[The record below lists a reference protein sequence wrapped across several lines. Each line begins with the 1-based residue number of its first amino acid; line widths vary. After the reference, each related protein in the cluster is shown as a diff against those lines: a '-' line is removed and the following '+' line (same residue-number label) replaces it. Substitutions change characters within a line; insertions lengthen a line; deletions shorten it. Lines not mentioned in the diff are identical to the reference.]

1 MVHSFLITRK
11 IPMPFKRL
19 FAGACVLALS
29 GCSSP
34 PATTAATPAK
44 ERPSMATAAPGSSL
58 AGTRWGGKAEGSM
71 DPRNAPRLEFLAD
84 GRLAGYTG
92 CNVMTG
98 TWRMEGNELRF
109 GPIIS
114 TKRGCPGPEGEVEKR
129 VLAAMGEGSRVR
141 REAGRLVVE
150 GAGGERYEFAEIP
163 VNR

>member
-1 MVHSFLITRK
+1 
-11 IPMPFKRL
+11 
-19 FAGACVLALS
+19 
-29 GCSSP
+29 
-34 PATTAATPAK
+34 
-44 ERPSMATAAPGSSL
+44 MATAAPGSNL

-98 TWRMEGNELRF
+98 TWRMEGNEVRF
-109 GPIIS
+109 GPIMS
-114 TKRGCPGPEGEVEKR
+114 TKRGCPGPEGGVEKR
-129 VLAAMGEGSRVR
+129 VLAAMGEGSRAR

-163 VNR
+163 ANR